1 MENQLTVITERI
13 DDVVLLL
20 NVMMQIGLPEL
31 LNSHLERHWKQEGLD
46 WGWVIVI
53 WLAYILSEGDHR
65 KVVVREWVHER
76 STMIAQVCG
85 LTLRETDFTDDRLGI
100 VLSKLSETSRWQDIE
115 TQLNRQTIEIY
126 RLPSDCVRLDAT
138 TVSSHHLL
146 SEEGLFQFGHSK
158 DDPRLPQLKTMI
170 ASLDPLGMPLAT
182 HVVSGEKADDG
193 LYLPIFEDVGQSFKG
208 QSLLWVGD
216 CKMGALATRAQIQS
230 QQHYYL
236 TPLARTGQVPELLEK
251 GLAVATHEQWT
262 QLKVSRLDKNNELK
276 EIAMGYEFTRE
287 QEVEQVN
294 GAKLQWEE
302 RVLLVFSPAHA
313 RQQQRGLEQRLKMAT
328 EKLQALTP
336 TVGRGKRQIRDLA
349 QLQEQATQILNTH
362 QVQGLLEYYYD
373 FQPAMKRQKERYQI
387 TKVLPIVT
395 AIEQAQH
402 TFGWRVYVTN
412 APVERL
418 SFAQAVLTIRDAWI
432 QERGFSRLKGRPL
445 GACPLFVQRDDQA
458 QGLMHLLSLGLR
470 ILTLIE
476 FVIQSRLKENDE
488 KLFGLFPGNP
498 KRTTPRPTA
507 ERILRAFKPLTLTIL
522 KVKDQEFG
530 HVSELNLLQKRII
543 ELLDLPPDIY
553 SSLETSPE

>member
-1 MENQLTVITERI
+1 MANQLRVITERI

-46 WGWVIVI
+46 WGWLIVI

-65 KVVVREWVHER
+65 KVVVREWVNER
-76 STMIAQVCG
+76 SSMIAQVCG
-85 LTLRETDFTDDRLGI
+85 LQLRDTDFTDDRLAI
-100 VLSKLSETSRWQDIE
+100 VLSKLSEASQWQGIE
-115 TQLNRQTIEIY
+115 TQLNHQTIEIY

-158 DDPRLPQLKTMI
+158 DDPSLPQLKTMV

-182 HVVSGEKADDG
+182 HVVSGEQADDG
-193 LYLPIFEDVGQSFKG
+193 LYLPIFEDVGRSFKG
-208 QSLLWVGD
+208 QNLLWVGD
-216 CKMGALATRAQIQS
+216 CKMGAIATRTEIQS

-236 TPLARTGQVPELLEK
+236 TPLARIGKVPELLEK
-251 GLAVATHEQWT
+251 GLAVATQEQWP
-262 QLKVSRLDKNNELK
+262 QLKVSRLDKNDELK

-287 QEVEQVN
+287 QEVEQAN
-294 GAKLQWEE
+294 GAKLEWEE

-313 RQQQRGLEQRLKMAT
+313 RQQQRGLDQRLKTAT

-336 TVGRGKRQIRDLA
+336 TPGRGKRQIRDLA
-349 QLQEQATQILNTH
+349 QLQKKADEILKTQ
-362 QVQGLLEYYYD
+362 QVQGLLEYHYE
-373 FQPAMKRQKERYQI
+373 FQPAKKRQKERYQI
-387 TKVLPIVT
+387 MTVLPIET
-395 AIEQAQH
+395 ALESAQR

-432 QERGFSRLKGRPL
+432 QERGFARLKGKPL
-445 GACPLFVQRDDQA
+445 SAYPLFVQRDDQA
-458 QGLMHLLSLGLR
+458 KGLMHLLSLGLR

-476 FVIQSRLKENDE
+476 FVIQCRLKENDE
-488 KLFGLFPGNP
+488 KLLGLFPGNP
-498 KRTTPRPTA
+498 KRSNTKTHCGENSTG
-507 ERILRAFKPLTLTIL
+507 F
-522 KVKDQEFG
+522 
-530 HVSELNLLQKRII
+530 
-543 ELLDLPPDIY
+543 
-553 SSLETSPE
+553 

>member
-1 MENQLTVITERI
+1 MENQLTVTTERI

-31 LNSHLERHWKQEGLD
+31 LNRQLSRHWKQEGLD

-65 KVVVREWVHER
+65 KVVVREWVNER

-100 VLSKLSETSRWQDIE
+100 VLSKLSEASLWQGIE
-115 TQLNRQTIEIY
+115 TQLNHQTIEIY

-138 TVSSHHLL
+138 TVSSHHLI

-158 DDPRLPQLKTMI
+158 DDPRLPQLKTMM

-193 LYLPIFEDVGQSFKG
+193 LYLPIFEDVCQSFRG

-216 CKMGALATRAQIQS
+216 CKMGALGTRAQIQA
-230 QQHYYL
+230 QQHSYL
-236 TPLARTGQVPELLEK
+236 TPLARTGKVPELLMK
-251 GLAVATHEQWT
+251 GIAVATQEQWQ
-262 QLKVSRLDKNNELK
+262 QLRVSRLDENDETQ

-287 QEVEQVN
+287 QEAEQAD
-294 GAKLQWEE
+294 GSKLKWEE
-302 RVLLVFSPAHA
+302 RVLLVFSPVHA
-313 RQQQRGLEQRLKMAT
+313 RQQQRGLEQRLKKAT

-349 QLQEQATQILNTH
+349 QLQEQATKILKTH
-362 QVQGLLEYYYD
+362 QVQGLLEYHYD

-395 AIEQAQH
+395 AIEQAQQ
-402 TFGWRVYVTN
+402 TLGWRVYVTN

-445 GACPLFVQRDDQA
+445 SAYPLFVQRDDQA

-476 FVIQSRLKENDE
+476 FVIQCRLKESNE

-530 HVSELNLLQKRII
+530 HVSELNSLQQRII
-543 ELLDLPPDIY
+543 ELLELPPDIY
-553 SSLETSPE
+553 SSLETSPD